1 MPLVIRVRD
10 AAAVGS
16 EERENGRFHIVM
28 LEKSGGFIG
37 GSKLRLPFRMRN
49 RLMATDSQDQ
59 PGKGRALG
67 ETATMCSL
75 TEVLKSHTLPF
86 WTQERVSDMC
96 KGLLEED
103 GKEGDKFHTT

>member
-28 LEKSGGFIG
+28 LEKSGGFIEG
-37 GSKLRLPFRMRN
+37 GKLRLPFRMRN
-49 RLMATDSQDQ
+49 RLLAQTAKTSLE
-59 PGKGRALG
+59 RE

-75 TEVLKSHTLPF
+75 TES
-86 WTQERVSDMC
+86 
-96 KGLLEED
+96 
-103 GKEGDKFHTT
+103 